1 MRKGHVILILAG
13 LALLAFLIFSPVTPP
28 SEAAAVEGSQSATD
42 SVQLTDPDAMVD
54 EALEELQDGTTPPM
68 QAILKIRK
76 VAEDYPDNLKAQFTL
91 GVLSLQTG
99 QYERA
104 TERFAKVLALDSSRG
119 EYWRLMAEARL
130 GTGDTVEARKN
141 FEKALQLVN
150 EETGD
155 RFKKELPALDRN

>member
-1 MRKGHVILILAG
+1 
-13 LALLAFLIFSPVTPP
+13 
-28 SEAAAVEGSQSATD
+28 
-42 SVQLTDPDAMVD
+42 
-54 EALEELQDGTTPPM
+54 M

-76 VAEDYPDNLKAQFTL
+76 VAEDFPNNLKAQFTL

-104 TERFAKVLALDSSRG
+104 TERFTKVLELDDSRG
-119 EYWRLMAEARL
+119 EYWRLMAEANL

-155 RFKKELPALDRN
+155 RFKEELPTLVRN